1 MVRYTRKEPKC
12 QDWARAA
19 KSRGDAL
26 KCHYKNTHE
35 AAACLKNMSIARA
48 KRFLKN
54 VIKHKEI
61 VPFRLHTGIYLLIY
75 FWMDV
80 N

>member
-1 MVRYTRKEPKC
+1 MVRYTRKEAKC

-19 KSRGDAL
+19 KARGDAL
-26 KCHYKNTHE
+26 KTHYKNTHE
-35 AAACLKNMSIARA
+35 AAAVLKNMSISRA

-61 VPFRLHTGIYLLIY
+61 VPFRLHTGLLRY
-75 FWMDV
+75 
-80 N
+80 